1 LNFFRRFY
9 LQAYRNLEVESDRL
23 ESEFEDL
30 ADRLAAYPRVLCHR
44 DYHVRNLML
53 KKGEIYIIDFQDA
66 RWGPPSYDLVSL
78 LKDSIELE
86 AEEVDELVDYYRQ
99 QALEADIRTLENW
112 QGTPEEFKKTLDE
125 ALFQEQFQLMCIQRL
140 LKALGTYGYQITQRE
155 HFIYEQYISGSLHR
169 ALLSLEEVKRYPA
182 IEAVVRSELRER
194 LSR

>member
-1 LNFFRRFY
+1 
-9 LQAYRNLEVESDRL
+9 
-23 ESEFEDL
+23 
-30 ADRLAAYPRVLCHR
+30 
-44 DYHVRNLML
+44 ML